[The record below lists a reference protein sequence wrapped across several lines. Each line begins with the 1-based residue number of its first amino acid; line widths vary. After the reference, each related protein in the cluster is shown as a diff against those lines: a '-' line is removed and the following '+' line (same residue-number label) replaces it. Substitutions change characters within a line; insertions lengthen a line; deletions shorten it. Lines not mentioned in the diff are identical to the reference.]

1 MTLDFK
7 STYIRTIRERYFK
20 SSKKEKSVILDEL
33 CSITGYDR
41 KWAIR
46 ILAKGHKTGKK
57 ASGRSKQYSE
67 ESITHLKKL
76 WHIMRRINSKKM
88 VAAFPTWLSFYDGI
102 GFNPQIKEEILSMSH
117 STIDRYLEKYRKQ
130 FARTKR
136 TGTVR
141 AKNFLNII
149 PIKDFT
155 KRSQIPGALQ
165 ADTVAHC
172 GNSLSGKFVWTLT
185 VTDEVT
191 GWTENRALFGKSGLT
206 VTCGFM
212 SIFSDLPYNVHTLNT
227 DNGTEF
233 LNEMLQNY
241 ITKDKGLHFTRSR
254 PYKSNDNA
262 HVEQKNFTHVRE
274 IFGYER
280 YDREELI
287 FVMNDI
293 YKNYFNV
300 LYNYF
305 IPQHKCIKVK
315 RVGAKYRRTFDK
327 PKTPYQRLLES
338 GTLSLYEKEELI
350 ATFSSLNPIEL
361 RKDLSFQL
369 KRFKRIFEGKSDF
382 KYSFAS

>member
-1 MTLDFK
+1 
-7 STYIRTIRERYFK
+7 
-20 SSKKEKSVILDEL
+20 
-33 CSITGYDR
+33 
-41 KWAIR
+41 
-46 ILAKGHKTGKK
+46 
-57 ASGRSKQYSE
+57 
-67 ESITHLKKL
+67 
-76 WHIMRRINSKKM
+76 
-88 VAAFPTWLSFYDGI
+88 
-102 GFNPQIKEEILSMSH
+102 
-117 STIDRYLEKYRKQ
+117 
-130 FARTKR
+130 
-136 TGTVR
+136 
-141 AKNFLNII
+141 
-149 PIKDFT
+149 
-155 KRSQIPGALQ
+155 
-165 ADTVAHC
+165 
-172 GNSLSGKFVWTLT
+172 
-185 VTDEVT
+185 
-191 GWTENRALFGKSGLT
+191 
-206 VTCGFM
+206 M
-212 SIFSDLPYNVHTLNT
+212 SIFSNLPYNVHTLNT